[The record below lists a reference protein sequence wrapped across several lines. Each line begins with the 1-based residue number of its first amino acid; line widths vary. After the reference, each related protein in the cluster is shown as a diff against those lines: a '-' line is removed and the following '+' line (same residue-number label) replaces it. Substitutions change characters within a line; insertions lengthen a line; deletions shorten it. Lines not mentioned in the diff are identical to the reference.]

1 MVIITEIVMSIRI
14 IRSMKMIMTMKIIIK
29 ELVISM
35 IIIVMIIIRIQNA
48 SVNNWKWMIIIN
60 DNNNDKDIEYHKNNL
75 HRIIMIN
82 PYYTYPQSETRKY
95 LQKIEH
101 KKNPTLKATEWQL
114 SLSPVA
120 RPPSINKRL
129 KGPQKTEKMKT

>member
-1 MVIITEIVMSIRI
+1 MVIITEIMMSIRI
-14 IRSMKMIMTMKIIIK
+14 IRSMKMIMTMKMIIIK
-29 ELVISM
+29 ERVISM

-60 DNNNDKDIEYHKNNL
+60 DNNNDKDIEYHKNDL
-75 HRIIMIN
+75 FRIIMIN

-101 KKNPTLKATEWQL
+101 KKIQH
-114 SLSPVA
+114 
-120 RPPSINKRL
+120 
-129 KGPQKTEKMKT
+129 